1 MTSDETSEIIH
12 RSSLSKTLEE
22 AYTDYAYYIISERAI
37 PDARDGLK
45 PVHRRIL
52 WAMHQMRLTYASSHK
67 KCARIV
73 GEVTGKY
80 HPHAG
85 GVYETLVR
93 LAQPFSLR
101 YPVVDGQGNFGSIDG
116 FPPAAM
122 RYTEARLAKISTE
135 LLQDVIPEIV
145 KFQENFDGEE
155 MEPTVLPV
163 KFPLLLVNG
172 TSGIAVGLS
181 SNMPPHNISEI
192 VDATVQL
199 IDDPN
204 TIVED
209 LSEYVKGPDF
219 PTGGVIVNGRAMRL
233 FNSTGKGPIIL
244 RAKLEVKEPTESR
257 DEATIIVHEIPY
269 LTNKS
274 NLMEEL
280 HDLISSKKIRG
291 LVDARDLSKNKIR
304 IEIDIHEDYSHEK
317 SIRVIISQ
325 LYKYSQLEKTFYA
338 KNIAFA
344 RGRPLL
350 LNLKRALTIF
360 LEHREH
366 VVKKTVK
373 HNLNKALMRLNIL
386 EGLYIALQNID
397 EVIELIKKSDD
408 RQAAQEKLIKRFS
421 LNEAQAKAILSMQ
434 LARLAR
440 MEVEAI
446 LNEKEELEAKAEEY
460 RDILAHKEKRMQI
473 IRKELEEIKEK
484 FGDERRTTIT
494 DDADIPVDAD
504 IYQMLHDRHL
514 LITTTQQGYVRSI
527 EIDKFR
533 TQRRGGKGMTAVTL
547 RENDS
552 LNDILVTLNK
562 STLLLITENGLVHS
576 TPAFEIPE
584 AKRRNARGSPWKTVL
599 PVDSAVVKMVPVER
613 DSFDKGLFLFFVTA
627 RGKVKKTKLSAFSN
641 VRKTGI
647 IGIRLEAGDKVVNS
661 FVTTGDDHIYLA
673 TKFGLMAHFPEKEVR
688 PMGRATRGVTGM
700 RFKTPNDI
708 IIGGLTVPESEMKDS
723 SILTITERGFG
734 KRTACDK
741 YRFTHRGARGVIDI
755 KTEERNGNVASVLV
769 VPKKPTRE
777 NSVSILNNL
786 GISIR
791 TRIETIRE
799 ISRNTKGVKIMSTE
813 PDERIVFAT
822 IIDLSEEDIES

>member
-1 MTSDETSEIIH
+1 M
-12 RSSLSKTLEE
+12 
-22 AYTDYAYYIISERAI
+22 
-37 PDARDGLK
+37 
-45 PVHRRIL
+45 
-52 WAMHQMRLTYASSHK
+52 
-67 KCARIV
+67 
-73 GEVTGKY
+73 
-80 HPHAG
+80 
-85 GVYETLVR
+85 
-93 LAQPFSLR
+93 
-101 YPVVDGQGNFGSIDG
+101 
-116 FPPAAM
+116 
-122 RYTEARLAKISTE
+122 
-135 LLQDVIPEIV
+135 
-145 KFQENFDGEE
+145 
-155 MEPTVLPV
+155 
-163 KFPLLLVNG
+163 
-172 TSGIAVGLS
+172 
-181 SNMPPHNISEI
+181 
-192 VDATVQL
+192 
-199 IDDPN
+199 
-204 TIVED
+204 
-209 LSEYVKGPDF
+209 
-219 PTGGVIVNGRAMRL
+219 
-233 FNSTGKGPIIL
+233 
-244 RAKLEVKEPTESR
+244 
-257 DEATIIVHEIPY
+257 
-269 LTNKS
+269 
-274 NLMEEL
+274 
-280 HDLISSKKIRG
+280 
-291 LVDARDLSKNKIR
+291 
-304 IEIDIHEDYSHEK
+304 
-317 SIRVIISQ
+317 
-325 LYKYSQLEKTFYA
+325 
-338 KNIAFA
+338 
-344 RGRPLL
+344 
-350 LNLKRALTIF
+350 
-360 LEHREH
+360 EH
-366 VVKKTVK
+366 VVRKTVN
-373 HNLNKALMRLNIL
+373 HNLNKAMMRLNIL

-397 EVIELIKKSDD
+397 EVIELIKRSDD
-408 RQAAQEKLIKRFS
+408 RQAAQKKLIKRFS

-446 LNEKEELEAKAEEY
+446 LNEKKELDVKTEEY

-473 IRKELEEIKEK
+473 IKKELEEIKEK

-547 RENDS
+547 RENDT

-661 FVTTGDDHIYLA
+661 FVTNGDDHIYLA

-708 IIGGLTVPESEMKDS
+708 IIGGLTVPVSEMKDS

-734 KRTACDK
+734 KRTACDE

-813 PDERIVFAT
+813 PNERIVFAT